1 MLNVIILFYFK
12 YIYLFLIYVL
22 IDVFDFMNC
31 GNPSSNSKHSLFDH
45 FKRNL
50 DLECNIP
57 KFDVNTGI
65 LRSKIK
71 TETVDPDIINNQTK
85 VSKQKSLIKLV
96 EKQELHSPPP
106 QMIQPAQIQ
115 PSYYQLTDVNHQ
127 SLYYNCCGQEMQHQN
142 DYQQYYNNYSSYA
155 PFLNDSNY
163 HESTINN
170 SNCNNALGLNPIS
183 NGSYFPFSHYYQ
195 SESGSSLNSN
205 SSSLYYQSASAIVG
219 GSPVASNGSSLPS
232 FNTFLN

>member
-1 MLNVIILFYFK
+1 
-12 YIYLFLIYVL
+12 
-22 IDVFDFMNC
+22 MNC

-71 TETVDPDIINNQTK
+71 TELTEVDSIHPTTK
-85 VSKQKSLIKLV
+85 ETKQKSLIKIV
-96 EKQELHSPPP
+96 EKQEIHSPPP

-115 PSYYQLTDVNHQ
+115 PSYYQLTDLHHQ
-127 SLYYNCCGQEMQHQN
+127 SSYYPCSCGQDLHQN
-142 DYQQYYNNYSSYA
+142 DYQQYYSNYSSY
-155 PFLNDSNY
+155 PSYLNEPNY
-163 HESTINN
+163 YELGPN
-170 SNCNNALGLNPIS
+170 SNTSAANPMS
-183 NGSYFPFSHYYQ
+183 NGNYLPFSYYYQ
-195 SESGSSLNSN
+195 SETGSSSN
-205 SSSLYYQSASAIVG
+205 GNASNAYYQST
-219 GSPVASNGSSLPS
+219 NGTTLAATSSLSSLPS